1 MKKHATVD
9 PIMSIT
15 VGPAAEVRDLSDDP
29 TALAEAQ
36 ATLERHEAKN
46 LGVRMIAAARRS
58 RAESAKPARSHRE
71 TLLAVAA
78 GHLSGTP
85 AGLRPSPAPLPPQ
98 TRMPRR

>member
-46 LGVRMIAAARRS
+46 SGARMIAAARRH
-58 RAESAKPARSHRE
+58 RAESAKAKPTRRGAR
-71 TLLAVAA
+71 
-78 GHLSGTP
+78 P
-85 AGLRPSPAPLPPQ
+85 
-98 TRMPRR
+98 